1 MGIFT
6 SNEKNKKKETTEEM
20 IARLCAKCIINGD
33 SLVESRKEVWDMA
46 TAARDKYLDIVKGF
60 RASMKEELDKRAARW
75 GEINVQKDALLK
87 KADEAEVRL
96 GEALINGDEAAVS
109 AVEKDLDGIHKDIDR
124 IDARLRIFEH
134 ATFQK
139 SGETALAKAEAA
151 LQEYQLTLAECSR
164 IMNAIYDA
172 YWKHINDLDEK
183 KRFFCPAIYPCNM
196 ASELEFK
203 IHEKY
208 SLDSL
213 SHMAND
219 PLTIEEIKN
228 L

>member
-33 SLVESRKEVWDMA
+33 SLVEARKEVWDMA
-46 TAARDKYLDIVKGF
+46 TAAKEKYLDIVKGF

-75 GEINVQKDALLK
+75 GEINAQKDALLK

-139 SGETALAKAEAA
+139 SGEAALSKAKAA
-151 LQEYQLTLAECSR
+151 LQEYQSIITECNR
-164 IMNAIYDA
+164 IMNAINDV
-172 YWKHINDLDEK
+172 YWKHIHDFEEK
-183 KRFFCPAIYPCNM
+183 RMRYCPTYYPCSLI
-196 ASELEFK
+196 SESEFK
-203 IHEKY
+203 IPEKY